1 MSKKVNSSTKQT
13 KEDVN
18 LKGTFIMV
26 MILGVIILV
35 FWFGIYGLFLS
46 R

>member
-1 MSKKVNSSTKQT
+1 MSKKKMASAKQT
-13 KEDVN
+13 KEDAN
-18 LKGTFIMV
+18 LKGTLIMV